1 MNNDA
6 TSFTPFE
13 MFLAEEA
20 EAVDF
25 VVEGLLPAGGL
36 SLIGAKPKVGKS
48 TLVRVLAHA
57 VASGTPFLGRQ
68 TTRGSVLYVS
78 IEERRD
84 DVRRHFAQLGN
95 TGHPDLLVHVGPVP
109 GNPKGS
115 GREALRRHRMAWLT
129 AEIARFQP
137 SFVGIDTWG
146 RFVALRDS
154 NDYSEVTEAS
164 EALIDLA
171 HQSGAH
177 FAFTHHAR
185 KQDAELIDALV
196 GSTGIVGAVD
206 TVLLLRRHRDGAR
219 TIASNQ
225 RVGLEL
231 GETVLQLDEA
241 TGMLSVAGTL
251 DAHRQAEAL
260 ARILT
265 VLGTKAMREEEI
277 RERVGMDNRVVSAA
291 LRDALRD
298 HLITRSGKPLIYSRE
313 NLEA

>member
-1 MNNDA
+1 MTNDA
-6 TSFTPFE
+6 TSFTPLE

-25 VVEGLLPAGGL
+25 VVDGLLPAGGL

-48 TLVRVLAHA
+48 TLVRVITHA
-57 VASGTPFLGRQ
+57 VASGTPCLGRQ
-68 TTRGSVLYVS
+68 TSRGSVLYVS

-84 DVRRHFAQLGN
+84 DVRRHFAQLGSAKR
-95 TGHPDLLVHVGPVP
+95 PDLLVHVGPVP
-109 GNPKGS
+109 GNPKGT

-129 AEIARFQP
+129 AEIARFEP
-137 SFVGIDTWG
+137 ILVAIDTWA
-146 RFVALRDS
+146 RFVALKDA

-164 EALIDLA
+164 QALIDLA
-171 HQSGAH
+171 RTSGAH

-206 TVLLLRRHRDGAR
+206 TVMLLRRHRDGTR

-225 RVGLEL
+225 RSGDELE
-231 GETVLQLDEA
+231 ETVLQLDKA

-251 DAHRQAEAL
+251 EAQRQAAAI
-260 ARILT
+260 ARILA
-265 VLGTKAMREEEI
+265 VLGTGALSETDI
-277 RERVGMDNRVVSAA
+277 RERVGMDNRVVSGA
-291 LRDALRD
+291 LRDLLRD
-298 HLITRSGKPLIYSRE
+298 HLVTRGGKPLVYSKRT
-313 NLEA
+313 